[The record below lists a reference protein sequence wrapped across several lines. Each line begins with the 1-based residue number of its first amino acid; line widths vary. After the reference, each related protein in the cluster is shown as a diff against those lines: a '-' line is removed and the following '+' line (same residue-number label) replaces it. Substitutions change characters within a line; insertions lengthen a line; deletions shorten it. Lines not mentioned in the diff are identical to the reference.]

1 MNIPGFT
8 AEASVYRTVS
18 HYAGHR
24 MTPRRSGA
32 VQPQMWTVP
41 NLCTWYTF
49 CCINKIYPWCCAMA
63 RQLCVLADLPPAG
76 RRNST
81 VVICIY

>member
-24 MTPRRSGA
+24 MTTRRSGA
-32 VQPQMWTVP
+32 VRRRCGLSPISARGTPSVVSIRYIHGAAPWHGSFAFWRIFPQ
-41 NLCTWYTF
+41 
-49 CCINKIYPWCCAMA
+49 
-63 RQLCVLADLPPAG
+63 LAGAILL
-76 RRNST
+76 
-81 VVICIY
+81 